1 MKVIFTDN
9 ISGVASR
16 GDIKNVKN
24 GYYRNF
30 LNRFAKAVPA
40 TKGNLKEWEDKRKK
54 VVIDKEQLKGK
65 LEEIKRRLNEVKL
78 KIEKKVTAKGTL
90 YGGVKASDV
99 VAAIKGQFNIE
110 VPEESVIFESPIKA
124 VGTYNIR
131 LNFGENVETALPL
144 EVVQK

>member
-9 ISGVASR
+9 IKGVASR

-24 GYYRNF
+24 GYFRNF
-30 LNRFAKAVPA
+30 LNRFSKAIPA
-40 TKGNLKEWEDKRKK
+40 TEGNLKEWEERRKK
-54 VVIDKEQLKGK
+54 IVIEKEQLKGK
-65 LEEIKRRLNEVKL
+65 VEEIKRRLNEVKL

-99 VAAIKGQFNIE
+99 VEAIKGQFKIE
-110 VPEESVIFESPIKA
+110 VPEDAVRFETPIKA
-124 VGTYNIR
+124 VGTYNVK

-144 EVVQK
+144 EVVKK

>member
-24 GYYRNF
+24 GYFRNF
-30 LNRFAKAVPA
+30 LNRFAKAIPA
-40 TKGNLKEWEDKRKK
+40 TEGNLREWEDKRKK

-110 VPEESVIFESPIKA
+110 VPEESVIFETPIKA